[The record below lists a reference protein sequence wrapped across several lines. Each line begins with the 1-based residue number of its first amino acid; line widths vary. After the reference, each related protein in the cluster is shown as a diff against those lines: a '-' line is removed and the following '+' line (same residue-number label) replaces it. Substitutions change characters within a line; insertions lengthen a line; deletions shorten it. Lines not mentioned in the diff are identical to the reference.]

1 MGPKLHDCGWLDELC
16 HSWSRSNLCGGRC
29 ARSGTR
35 MKLDQFGKYQMEWQT
50 PPSRELRTILDQFWS
65 CARIRLENK
74 QHLIYLAI
82 MMHCKHK
89 FLVLKNMRTWL
100 TWLLRDIIS
109 GKYESTD
116 DSRADCHI
124 CPNFQTYA
132 THRPDCDLC
141 KKDPHTCHTCSELK
155 RTRRKVCAY
164 IYT

>member
-16 HSWSRSNLCGGRC
+16 HSWSRSNLCGGRG
-29 ARSGTR
+29 ARSGR
-35 MKLDQFGKYQMEWQT
+35 MKLDQFGKHQMEWQT
-50 PPSRELRTILDQFWS
+50 PPSRELRTILDQFWN

-132 THRPDCDLC
+132 THRPDCDLW
-141 KKDPHTCHTCSELK
+141 KKKKTTYMPHMFRIEK
-155 RTRRKVCAY
+155 DA
-164 IYT
+164 